1 MPLITSDV
9 HATDSGVVIPFINDV
24 PSLADFSGMS
34 PASELARS
42 MARIQKFIQREPDDG
57 SPASQRTEVY
67 LSYDEENLYSIF
79 LAFDDEPEK
88 IRSSLTSRENFDGDD
103 TVQLTID
110 TFNNQISAYAFRV
123 NPNGIQWDARW
134 TESSSFRRSSF
145 DTSLEAV
152 WESEGQ
158 ITDQGYM
165 VRMTIPLRSLRFAD
179 TDEQVWR
186 IQVTRMVERLG
197 EESHWPAYSI
207 DIACSRGDF
216 WAKRSG

>member
-9 HATDSGVVIPFINDV
+9 HATESGVVIPFINDV

-42 MARIQKFIQREPDDG
+42 MARIQNFIQREPDDG

-123 NPNGIQWDARW
+123 NPDRK
-134 TESSSFRRSSF
+134 S
-145 DTSLEAV
+145 V
-152 WESEGQ
+152 
-158 ITDQGYM
+158 
-165 VRMTIPLRSLRFAD
+165 V
-179 TDEQVWR
+179 
-186 IQVTRMVERLG
+186 
-197 EESHWPAYSI
+197 
-207 DIACSRGDF
+207 
-216 WAKRSG
+216 